1 MKKKI
6 KYLLSTLV
14 IALVVIS
21 VYSVYALN
29 TDNVDDIVNLTKTGE
44 TTHGSV
50 TNLDISN
57 TVLGDSGKL
66 IYFNVEADPG
76 YYVESITALY
86 DGNPLDLGFEGAT
99 EQGAI
104 FRVYETF
111 DPNETT
117 YNILVP
123 NATYGGSNPKVE
135 IEVKFSEKVP
145 VTFKYYNYTKSD
157 DDYENIDNYDFTDE
171 KVLVENYKDGDIVLP
186 DDCTSNGCLLKL
198 EFSDEDYAAFKTMA
212 GEGDM
217 ISARARDPESYEDYL
232 MTGNDAC
239 DDNDHVCYVA
249 VKRDFRSLT
258 QGDMMFGYN
267 ELMLYSENHVGFKV
281 SANIDNFNDILY
293 ETGSNEI
300 GYSDTKLEETIELFY
315 GTKKLYLDKTVSR
328 ELIYSG
334 ENNTGT
340 LRDFDSVTGSGFGY
354 VTDYSGDR
362 VTVTI
367 DSYYQ
372 DKMTLELNI
381 SKNGNNILGEP
392 VKLNLKR
399 FAFAGNAGELLEVD
413 ELGRNCNDNYN
424 NNTCSEGRYYS
435 TQYRGV
441 LSAFYTEDNASVVD
455 LTSCHDDG
463 ESSSETDLILTNV
476 CKPAVARDKSFNPHA
491 IALFYDGDDEIVE
504 IKDFDLNKD
513 VDIGG
518 YTTKEIFN
526 SKYSSKYD
534 SILDL
539 NGSPKSITNDY
550 IYLGRFKGPKI
561 EDIEYFD
568 EYLGETIMHD
578 IVLISKDEVEEKGIN
593 KIGIFLVNGEI
604 EKDEIPELTY
614 GIGEGRIMEIRGEN

>member
-1 MKKKI
+1 MKRKM

-14 IALVVIS
+14 IALVAVS
-21 VYSVYALN
+21 VYTVYALN
-29 TDNVDDIVNLTKTGE
+29 TDDINDIVALTETGKF
-44 TTHGSV
+44 THGQV
-50 TNLDISN
+50 TNLGVHN

-66 IYFNVEADPG
+66 IYFNVETDLG
-76 YYVESITALY
+76 YYVESITATY
-86 DGNPLDLGFEGAT
+86 NGNPLDLGFEGAT
-99 EQGAI
+99 EQGAV

-123 NATYGGSNPKVE
+123 EATYGENNPK
-135 IEVKFSEKVP
+135 IELNVKYSQKTP
-145 VTFKYYNYTKSD
+145 VNIKYYEFTSGD
-157 DDYENIDNYDFTDE
+157 DDYENISKYDFDHET
-171 KVLVENYKDGDIVLP
+171 VLVENYRDGDIVLP

-198 EFSDEDYAAFKTMA
+198 EFEEETYEAFKTAA

-217 ISARARDPESYEDYL
+217 ISARAHDPETYDDYL
-232 MTGNDAC
+232 ITGNDAC
-239 DDNDHVCYVA
+239 DDNEHVCYVA
-249 VKRDFRSLT
+249 VNRNFRKLT

-267 ELMLYSENHVGFKV
+267 KLMLYSENHVGFKV

-315 GTKKLYLDKTVSR
+315 GTKKLYLDKTVPR

-354 VTDYSGDR
+354 VVDYGGDR
-362 VTVTI
+362 ATVTI

-372 DKMTLELNI
+372 DKMTLELNL
-381 SKNGNNILGEP
+381 SKNGNNILGGP
-392 VKLNLKR
+392 VKINLKR

-413 ELGRNCNDNYN
+413 EIGRNCGDNYN
-424 NNTCSEGRYYS
+424 NNTCDQGRYYS

-441 LSAFYTEDNASVVD
+441 LSAFYTADNASVVD
-455 LTSCHDDG
+455 LTSCHDDS
-463 ESSSETDLILTNV
+463 ESPSETNLVLSDD
-476 CKPAVARDKSFNPHA
+476 CRPAVARDKSFNPHA
-491 IALFYDGDDEIVE
+491 IALFYDYDDEIVKV
-504 IKDFDLNKD
+504 KDFNLNKEID
-513 VDIGG
+513 RGG
-518 YTTKEIFN
+518 YTTKAIFN
-526 SKYSSKYD
+526 SKYSSKFS
-534 SILDL
+534 SILDTSG
-539 NGSPKSITNDY
+539 NPKTIANDY
-550 IYLGRFKGPKI
+550 IYLGKFRGPKI

-568 EYLGETIMHD
+568 EHLGETIMYD
-578 IVLISKDEVEEKGIN
+578 LVLISKEEASEKGIA

-604 EKDEIPELTY
+604 EKDEIPALTY

>member
-14 IALVVIS
+14 ITLIAVS
-21 VYSVYALN
+21 VYTVYALN
-29 TDNVDDIVNLTKTGE
+29 TDDINDIVNLTETGE
-44 TTHGSV
+44 TTHGEVS
-50 TNLDISN
+50 NLDLSD
-57 TVLGDSGKL
+57 TVLGESKKL
-66 IYFNVEADPG
+66 IRFNVGADLG
-76 YYVESITALY
+76 YYVESITATY
-86 DGNPLDLGFEGAT
+86 DGNPLNLGFEGAT
-99 EQGAI
+99 EQGAV
-104 FRVYETF
+104 FRIYETF

-135 IEVKFSEKVP
+135 INVKYSEKAP

-171 KVLVENYKDGDIVLP
+171 KVLVENYRDGDIILP

-198 EFSDEDYAAFKTMA
+198 EFTSEVYEAFKTAA

-217 ISARARDPESYEDYL
+217 ISARSRDPETDEDYL
-232 MTGNDAC
+232 ITGNDAC
-239 DDNDHVCYVA
+239 DDNEHVCYVA
-249 VKRDFRSLT
+249 VNRGFRDVT

-267 ELMLYSENHVGFKV
+267 QIMLYSENHVGFKV
-281 SANIDNFNDILY
+281 SANIENFNDTLR
-293 ETGSNEI
+293 ETGSSEI
-300 GYSDTKLEETIELFY
+300 GFSDTIKEQSIELFY
-315 GTKKLYLDKTVSR
+315 GTKKLYLDKTVPR
-328 ELIYSG
+328 EIIYSG
-334 ENNTGT
+334 TKNTGT

-354 VTDYSGDR
+354 VADYSGDR
-362 VTVTI
+362 ATVTI

-372 DKMTLELNI
+372 DKMTLELNL
-381 SKNGNNILGEP
+381 SKNGNNILGGP
-392 VKLNLKR
+392 IKINLKR

-441 LSAFYTEDNASVVD
+441 LSAFYTEENPTVVN

-463 ESSSETDLILTNV
+463 ESQNETDLVLTDD
-476 CKPAVARDKSFNPHA
+476 CKPAVARNKSFNPHA
-491 IALFYDGDDEIVE
+491 VALFYDGDDEIVE
-504 IKDFDLNKD
+504 TKVFDLNKD
-513 VDIGG
+513 IDIGG
-518 YTTKEIFN
+518 YTTKAIFN
-526 SKYSSKYD
+526 SKYSSKYN
-534 SILDL
+534 SILDTL
-539 NGSPKSITNDY
+539 GNSKEITNDY

-561 EDIEYFD
+561 EDIEYFEEHISD
-568 EYLGETIMHD
+568 TIMHD
-578 IVLISKDEVEEKGIN
+578 IVLISKADVEEKGIA